1 MYQYNF
7 EKRYNKRETLSKGEI
22 MMQIITQTLTTPLT
36 KTAKLTGYVL
46 DNTAEIDENR
56 VRPAVVICPGGG
68 YAFVSQREGQ
78 AIANQMNAIGLQAF
92 VLDYSCTP
100 THFPAQLAEL
110 ATAVKVIREHANEW
124 HVDPNKI
131 IAMGF
136 SAGGH
141 LAGSLAT
148 MWNQPVLK
156 DLGFDPEE
164 IRPNALAIGY
174 PVITSGE
181 KAHRGSF
188 DHLLGENPS
197 AELLEQVSLEKQ
209 VSADTPQTFM
219 WQTYEDQAVPVD
231 NTIMFAQALR
241 DHGVNCEYHMFPH
254 GPHGLALAS
263 AETAANEDQIVPA
276 VQQWAGLFKTWVTTN
291 VMD

>member
-1 MYQYNF
+1 
-7 EKRYNKRETLSKGEI
+7 
-22 MMQIITQTLTTPLT
+22 MQIITQTLTTPLT
-36 KTAKLTGYVL
+36 ETAKLTGYVL

-124 HVDPNKI
+124 HVDPKKI

-181 KAHRGSF
+181 KAHRGHSITCSVRTHPLSYWNRF
-188 DHLLGENPS
+188 HLKNRFQRTPRKHLCGRHTRIRRFRLITP
-197 AELLEQVSLEKQ
+197 LCLPKHCGTTGLTVS
-209 VSADTPQTFM
+209 
-219 WQTYEDQAVPVD
+219 
-231 NTIMFAQALR
+231 
-241 DHGVNCEYHMFPH
+241 
-254 GPHGLALAS
+254 
-263 AETAANEDQIVPA
+263 
-276 VQQWAGLFKTWVTTN
+276 TTCSRM
-291 VMD
+291 VRMG